1 VDPKPIHLTA
11 ALKALILSL
20 ATQDD
25 IHSISCPFN
34 DFDLWRG
41 LLQEQVRR
49 SQASGLAPQEALC
62 LIGPSSGIRGVTP
75 EILGDDEGVLP
86 PEPDPVT
93 GNYAPHR
100 WGGELHVPYEGTTGA
115 DLFIVPDWHYLFPER
130 LIPPNP
136 KLHWVTYGKKCN
148 YLLTNR
154 DLGELVCATRAT
166 YEDWVLYKSH
176 APYMDCNPFHEHL
189 FRTR

>member
-75 EILGDDEGVLP
+75 EILGESCMYP
-86 PEPDPVT
+86 TKEPREPT
-93 GNYAPHR
+93 FLLSPI
-100 WGGELHVPYEGTTGA
+100 GTICFQS
-115 DLFIVPDWHYLFPER
+115 D
-130 LIPPNP
+130 
-136 KLHWVTYGKKCN
+136 
-148 YLLTNR
+148 
-154 DLGELVCATRAT
+154 
-166 YEDWVLYKSH
+166 
-176 APYMDCNPFHEHL
+176 
-189 FRTR
+189 